1 MDGRSHIRSP
11 VAEGA
16 PPMYRARITKSRSR
30 NVRRWQIG
38 AVAGVAVAIVGVGLG
53 VASAAE
59 TVPTVNCPQVNNLPA
74 VPAQAQAEVT
84 RNLEL
89 LNTQISEANN
99 RLRTSVGQGGP
110 AFIQNAILGPLKD
123 KRFAT
128 INRIET
134 AIGRNAAKPNLNA
147 EGLSTCSLN
156 QDGGAS
162 AQQPVEVPAA
172 GGGATGGGA
181 TGGGATGGGATGGG
195 DATGGAAAGVPTV
208 NCPQVNN
215 LPAVPAQAQAEVA
228 RNLELLNT
236 QIKEANAR
244 LVSTVGQ
251 GGPAF
256 IQNAILGPLKDKR
269 FATINRIETAIGRN
283 AAKPNLNAEGLSTCS
298 LNENGGA
305 SAEQPVEVPAA
316 GGNGGNTGGGNVALP
331 TVNCPALNNLPAI
344 PAQAQAEVQ
353 RNLELLNTQ
362 IAEANARIVSTV
374 GQGGPA
380 FIQNAILGPL
390 EDKRFATINRIET
403 AIGRNAAKPNLNAEG
418 LAPCSLKA

>member
-1 MDGRSHIRSP
+1 
-11 VAEGA
+11 
-16 PPMYRARITKSRSR
+16 MYRARYNKSRTTS
-30 NVRRWQIG
+30 RRWQIG
-38 AVAGVAVAIVGVGLG
+38 AVAGVAVVLAGVGLG

-74 VPAQAQAEVT
+74 VPAQAQAEVQ

-110 AFIQNAILGPLKD
+110 NFIQNAILGPLKD

-156 QDGGAS
+156 QDGGDS
-162 AQQPVEVPAA
+162 AEQPTDVPAPGA
-172 GGGATGGGA
+172 GS
-181 TGGGATGGGATGGG
+181 G
-195 DATGGAAAGVPTV
+195 DGEGNGDGGAAAGVPTV
-208 NCPQVNN
+208 NCPQVDN
-215 LPAVPAQAQAEVA
+215 LPAVPAQAQAEVQ

-236 QIKEANAR
+236 QIAEANNR
-244 LVSTVGQ
+244 LRTSVGQ
-251 GGPAF
+251 GGANF

-298 LNENGGA
+298 LNENGGD
-305 SAEQPVEVPAA
+305 SAEQPTEVPGA
-316 GGNGGNTGGGNVALP
+316 GAGGGNTGGGNAAVA
-331 TVNCPALNNLPAI
+331 TVNCPQVNNLPEI
-344 PAQAQAEVQ
+344 PAQAAAEVQ

-362 IAEANARIVSTV
+362 IAEANARIASSV
-374 GQGGPA
+374 GQGGPN

-403 AIGRNAAKPNLNAEG
+403 AIGRTAAKPNLNAEG
-418 LAPCSLKA
+418 LAPCALNQ

>member
-1 MDGRSHIRSP
+1 M
-11 VAEGA
+11 
-16 PPMYRARITKSRSR
+16 
-30 NVRRWQIG
+30 RRWQIG
-38 AVAGVAVAIVGVGLG
+38 AGVVGVAVVITGVGLG

-74 VPAQAQAEVT
+74 VPAQAQAEVQ

-89 LNTQISEANN
+89 LNTQIQEANN
-99 RLRTSVGQGGP
+99 RIASTVGQGGP
-110 AFIQNAILGPLKD
+110 NFIQNAILGPLKD

-147 EGLSTCSLN
+147 EGLSGCTLN
-156 QDGGAS
+156 EDGGTS
-162 AQQPVEVPAA
+162 AQQPVEVPGA
-172 GGGATGGGA
+172 GGGN
-181 TGGGATGGGATGGG
+181 TGGG
-195 DATGGAAAGVPTV
+195 DTGGDTGGGNTGGDTGGNAALPTV
-208 NCPQVNN
+208 NCPQLTN
-215 LPAVPAQAQAEVA
+215 LPAVPAQAQAEVQ

-236 QIKEANAR
+236 QIQEANNRIA
-244 LVSTVGQ
+244 STVGQ
-251 GGPAF
+251 GGANF
-256 IQNAILGPLKDKR
+256 IQNAILGPLEDKR

-283 AAKPNLNAEGLSTCS
+283 AAKPDLNAEGIAPCT

-305 SAEQPVEVPAA
+305 STEQPTDVPEAS
-316 GGNGGNTGGGNVALP
+316 NGGGNVAVA
-331 TVNCPALNNLPAI
+331 TVSCPALTNLPAI

-362 IAEANARIVSTV
+362 IQEANNRIASTV
-374 GQGGPA
+374 GQGGPN

-418 LAPCSLKA
+418 LAPCTLNN